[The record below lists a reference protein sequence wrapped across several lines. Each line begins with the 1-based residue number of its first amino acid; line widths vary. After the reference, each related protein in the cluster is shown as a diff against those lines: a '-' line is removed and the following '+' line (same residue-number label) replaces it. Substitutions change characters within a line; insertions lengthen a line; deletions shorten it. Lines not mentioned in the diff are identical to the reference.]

1 MTPKKKYQLRVFG
14 LSILMGLSIA
24 SFAYLSSLEDIYPAQ
39 EKTIYVEDIEEESK
53 ELLPDVQLIKML
65 MNKTLEFVT
74 RVQPPTLR

>member
-1 MTPKKKYQLRVFG
+1 
-14 LSILMGLSIA
+14 MGLSIA
-24 SFAYLSSLEDIYPAQ
+24 SFAYLSSLEDIYPTQ